1 MGEIME
7 AKEFSLIDCKP
18 SKSHQAAKLHLV
30 DGLTLRKAAQLA
42 DVSIQALQKWKKT
55 HIKGE

>member
-1 MGEIME
+1 MDI
-7 AKEFSLIDCKP
+7 KEFNKIEY
-18 SKSHQAAKLHLV
+18 SKHSRSSYAAKLHLV

-55 HIKGE
+55 HIKQL